1 MDINFINQFP
11 IADVS
16 QIAGIPFLPTPIWS
30 LAAGTSLV
38 LVLLTSGMYFYYS
51 KRFRNAIEDY
61 DDIADLAAKKVQLD
75 AEINQC
81 QKWLDENREELLR
94 LDVERQEQ
102 ERVRQDLANLEN
114 QAAQKQQEVDDFR
127 KETNDLQN
135 VVTVLAQDR
144 ERLTEEAKI
153 LKEDISSL
161 EAERQSF
168 EKATQD
174 MKGVIERYKEE
185 KEKLEDLLQSIVQ
198 NEIKLQ
204 GLIAEVSARE
214 AQYKQTQNEL
224 EQAQE
229 NLAEIKADTIPLEEL
244 IAEKER
250 VRKDRDDLIE
260 ETEKYK
266 EIKSRI
272 QKESES
278 LEEEKGKLKHEVE
291 VLNRKIIDL
300 KEETGIGIDKVD
312 RYTDLVDKEPVCLYG
327 NYFPQGEYGPAEENE
342 RISFFKNYLTVQ
354 GLAFPE
360 RTINAFHTSLKTN
373 NISPLTVLAGI
384 SGTGK
389 TLLPIKYAEAM
400 GMHSL
405 VVSIQPRWDSPQD
418 LFGFYNYLE
427 HKYKATELARA
438 LIRMDPHNFP
448 DLKGDN
454 RSDRM
459 LLVLLD
465 EMNLARVEYY
475 FSEFLSKLELRRDIA
490 DEFNAANRNR
500 AEIEIETGPSS
511 KEDDKNFR
519 IWVGDNVLFVGTVN
533 EDESTQTLSDKVLD
547 RANVLRFGKP
557 SDDLNSASDPE
568 FIPQEKYLHSTEW
581 KEWIKPLSV
590 QNNWDNDI
598 QRWIKSVN
606 STLEQI
612 KRPFGHRVQQ
622 AMRHYVNNYP
632 GVNDSNYKD
641 AFADQVEQKIIPK
654 LRGIDLMEG
663 ATRES
668 LGQIRELIDEL
679 EDPALL
685 DAFNVSMEN
694 SSGMFV
700 WTGVTRS
707 V

>member
-519 IWVGDNVLFVGTVN
+519 IWVG
-533 EDESTQTLSDKVLD
+533 
-547 RANVLRFGKP
+547 
-557 SDDLNSASDPE
+557 
-568 FIPQEKYLHSTEW
+568 
-581 KEWIKPLSV
+581 
-590 QNNWDNDI
+590 
-598 QRWIKSVN
+598 
-606 STLEQI
+606 
-612 KRPFGHRVQQ
+612 
-622 AMRHYVNNYP
+622 
-632 GVNDSNYKD
+632 
-641 AFADQVEQKIIPK
+641 
-654 LRGIDLMEG
+654 
-663 ATRES
+663 
-668 LGQIRELIDEL
+668 
-679 EDPALL
+679 
-685 DAFNVSMEN
+685 
-694 SSGMFV
+694 
-700 WTGVTRS
+700 
-707 V
+707 